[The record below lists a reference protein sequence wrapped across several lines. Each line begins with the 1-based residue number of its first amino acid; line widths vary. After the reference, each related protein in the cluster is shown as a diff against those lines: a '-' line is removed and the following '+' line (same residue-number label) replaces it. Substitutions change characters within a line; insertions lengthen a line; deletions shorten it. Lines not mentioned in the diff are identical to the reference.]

1 MAVHII
7 VLNVMSAF
15 EKITTSIDSHALA
28 HPTANIGNN
37 FLRERRKG
45 SEDIAN
51 VVELLKEYFFIAKAD
66 PVHGPAFS
74 GQCDV
79 MEVS

>member
-1 MAVHII
+1 
-7 VLNVMSAF
+7 MSAF
-15 EKITTSIDSHALA
+15 EKIPTSIYSHALA

-51 VVELLKEYFFIAKAD
+51 AVELLKEHFFFTKAD
-66 PVHGPAFS
+66 PVHGPTFS

-79 MEVS
+79 IEVS

>member
-15 EKITTSIDSHALA
+15 EEIPTSIDSHALA
-28 HPTANIGNN
+28 HPSANVGNN
-37 FLRERRKG
+37 FLRKRRKG

-51 VVELLKEYFFIAKAD
+51 TIELLKELFFIAKAD
-66 PVHGPAFS
+66 PVHGPTFS